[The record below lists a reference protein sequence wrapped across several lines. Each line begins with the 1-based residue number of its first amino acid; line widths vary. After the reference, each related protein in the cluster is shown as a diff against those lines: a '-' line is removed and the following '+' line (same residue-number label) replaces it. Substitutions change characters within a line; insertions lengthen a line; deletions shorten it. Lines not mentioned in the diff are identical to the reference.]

1 MNTAPGQA
9 AADRAAAGQDL
20 FAVRPGYLAA
30 AEDAGLLHRLDGLP
44 VVAGPYTDPLTGEA
58 QCLVEHADP
67 ALLADPGRLL
77 AELFARHPDCT
88 AAVLRTPAGTPGD
101 PRLHPLISYLHLT
114 PEAAAG
120 AAARA
125 AAPAVRITEDDGEH
139 RGLVRGWLATAVSGA
154 QADLGAEVAEE
165 AVRAAVEEILRT
177 PARRTWL
184 VWADGH
190 DRPIGHATTVTD
202 AEDDA
207 AGTPFVDLVDI
218 LIEEPA
224 HVPAAQ
230 PALVAVAAAEAARRG
245 LPLVGHV
252 CHHRT
257 GPGLPPDP
265 GTAVVAALRRHGW
278 QESYGYR
285 RADRPQGRP

>member
-1 MNTAPGQA
+1 MNTASGQ
-9 AADRAAAGQDL
+9 GL
-20 FAVRPGYLAA
+20 FAVGPEYLAA

-77 AELFARHPDCT
+77 AELFERHPDCT
-88 AAVLRTPAGTPGD
+88 AAVLRIPAGTPAD
-101 PRLHPLISYLHLT
+101 PRLQPLISYLHLT
-114 PEAAAG
+114 PDAAAL

-125 AAPAVRITEDDGEH
+125 AAPTVRITEDRGEH
-139 RGLVRGWLATAVSGA
+139 RDLVRGWLATAVSGA
-154 QADLGAEVAEE
+154 QADLGTAVAEE
-165 AVRAAVEEILRT
+165 AVRAAVEEILHT

-184 VWADGH
+184 VRADGH
-190 DRPIGHATTVTD
+190 DRPIGHATAVTD
-202 AEDDA
+202 AVDDA
-207 AGTPFVDLVDI
+207 SGTPFVDLVDI

-224 HVPAAQ
+224 RIPAAQ
-230 PALVAVAAAEAARRG
+230 PALVAVAAAEAARHG

-257 GPGLPPDP
+257 GPDLPADP
-265 GTAVVAALRRHGW
+265 GAAVVAALRRQGW
-278 QESYGYR
+278 QESYAYR
-285 RADRPQGRP
+285 RADRR